1 MSRYTP
7 QRMASTHLAILAAAA
22 VLLGVFYEPAYA
34 DGNLTPDAVSSKT
47 TTPEDQ
53 QPAATG
59 GAQLWIPMLLA
70 AQYNGTRQRLQPFTA
85 RYSGPL
91 SLTPDGDT
99 ATSQVFGAYFGMKMT
114 PALQAYLD
122 IEQFIGTGV
131 GNATGLGSPSNGDVV
146 RGGSGLPQEAYIA
159 RAYLEYLAPL
169 SGPTSTVDRGQDQL
183 PGVVPVS
190 AVLLKIGKLAA
201 TDDFDQ
207 NRYANSTRTQ
217 FESWTLI
224 NNGAWDYAA
233 DTRGYTDGLVIGY
246 LEPDWSL
253 KFGFYR
259 MPRHANQEA
268 LDWPITRANGDNLEL
283 DLMPNS
289 FGTVIRLLA
298 YRNVADMGIY
308 QNAIDLALATG
319 TVPDVAADD
328 AEGRTKYG
336 YGINLEQPLADNG
349 DTGVFLRAGW
359 NNGKTETFAFT
370 EVDRNLSFGT
380 QISGVHWGRR
390 EDCLGVGVSIDGL
403 SPEHRRYL
411 ELGGSGFEL
420 GDGAL
425 NYGLEQV
432 FETYYR
438 IQVGKYLALS
448 PDYQFYRNPGYNR
461 DRGPVHIYGLRVHLQ
476 Y

>member
-1 MSRYTP
+1 MSGYTP
-7 QRMASTHLAILAAAA
+7 KRMDSMRLAILAAAS
-22 VLLGVFYEPAYA
+22 VLLGAIYQPAKA
-34 DGNLTPDAVSSKT
+34 DGDFTPDTVGIH
-47 TTPEDQ
+47 TPTAEGRL
-53 QPAATG
+53 PVVTG
-59 GAQLWIPMLLA
+59 IAEPWIPMLLA

-85 RYSGPL
+85 RYSGPK

-99 ATSQVFGAYFGMKMT
+99 ATSQVFGAYFGMKIT
-114 PALQAYLD
+114 PSWQAYLD
-122 IEQFIGTGV
+122 IEQFIGSGV

-146 RGGSGLPQEAYIA
+146 RAGSGLSQGAYIA
-159 RAYLEYLAPL
+159 RAYVEYLSPL
-169 SGPTSTVDRGQDQL
+169 DGPTTQVDRAQDQL
-183 PGVVPVS
+183 PGVVPIS
-190 AVLLKIGKLAA
+190 AVLLKIGKLAV

-233 DTRGYTDGLVIGY
+233 DTRGYTDGVVIGY
-246 LEPDWSL
+246 LQPDWSL

-259 MPRHANQEA
+259 MPRRANQEA
-268 LDWPITRANGDNLEL
+268 LDWPITRSHGDNLEL
-283 DLMPNS
+283 TVMPNGV
-289 FGTVIRLLA
+289 GTVIRLLA
-298 YRNVADMGIY
+298 YRNVARMGVY
-308 QNAIDLALATG
+308 QDAIDLALATG

-328 AEGRTKYG
+328 AIGRKKYG

-349 DTGVFLRAGW
+349 DTGLFLRTGW

-370 EVDRNLSFGT
+370 EVDRNLSFGA
-380 QISGVHWGRR
+380 QISGVHWGRN
-390 EDCLGVGVSIDGL
+390 EDRLGAGISIDGL

-432 FETYYR
+432 YEAYYR
-438 IQVGKYLALS
+438 IQVGKYLQLS
-448 PDYQFYRNPGYNR
+448 PDYQYYQNPGYNR
-461 DRGPVHIYGLRVHLQ
+461 DRGPVHIYGLRLHLQ